1 MRRLGKLTLAIAGA
15 LALACGLLVL
25 VGESHSRA
33 ATKPSH
39 LCSPEQQGAS
49 PYHREPYPLDS
60 GVHDGTAAQATRVF
74 VHTIR
79 VPGAAWLRVHWSDY
93 NLGTLSAITVTSLKD
108 GSQQRLDGT
117 SIQRWRGSS
126 AFFNGDAVEVA
137 LYAAPGDRGVFFRI
151 AEISV
156 GEPAAVAPAVVL
168 SPEELCGEDNRQPA
182 TDRAIGRFIF
192 DEGPSQ
198 IGRCTGWIASNG
210 AILTAG
216 HCADFGAYGAPDM
229 IEFNVPTSTVSG
241 DVVFS
246 DADDQ
251 YPIGQRVG
259 FRNNGLGDDWGV
271 FSVLPN
277 SNTDLLPAYA
287 QGAFYRVALPGDVSP
302 STVRVTGYGIDDTPA
317 ERNRILQTDSGAY
330 RGAASTWVSYTVDA
344 ESGNSGSPVID
355 TATRVSVG
363 IHTHGG
369 CAGPDGANYGTSF
382 EHDDLASTLH
392 SFPGGIVSYVD
403 NDHPAP
409 TGDGNVLRPWWTVD
423 LGVYFAASGQTISIV
438 KGSYDEAITI
448 TKALTLTAPVGTVT
462 IGM

>member
-1 MRRLGKLTLAIAGA
+1 MRRLGKLTLVIAGA

-25 VGESHSRA
+25 TGESHSRA
-33 ATKPSH
+33 TTEPSH

-60 GVHDGTAAQATRVF
+60 GIHDGTAAQATQVF

-93 NLGTLSAITVTSLKD
+93 DLGTLSAVTVTSLKD

-117 SIQRWRGSS
+117 SIQQWRGSS

-156 GEPAAVAPAVVL
+156 GVPAAVAPAVVL
-168 SPEELCGEDNRQPA
+168 SPGDLCGEDNRQPA
-182 TDRAIGRFIF
+182 TDGAIGRFIF
-192 DEGPSQ
+192 DQGPSQ

-251 YPIGQRVG
+251 YPIDQRVG

-302 STVRVTGYGIDDTPA
+302 STVRVTGYGIDDTPL
-317 ERNRILQTDSGAY
+317 ERNRILQTHAGAY
-330 RGAASTWVSYTVDA
+330 VGAADTWISYTVDT

-355 TATRVSVG
+355 TATRASIG
-363 IHTHGG
+363 IHTHSG
-369 CAGPDGANYGTSF
+369 CANPGGANKGTSF